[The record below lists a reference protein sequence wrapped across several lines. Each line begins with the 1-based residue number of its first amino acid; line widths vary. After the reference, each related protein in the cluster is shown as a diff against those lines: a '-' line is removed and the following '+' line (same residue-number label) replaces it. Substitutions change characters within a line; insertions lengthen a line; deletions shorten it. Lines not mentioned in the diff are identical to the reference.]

1 MIAFYC
7 IKLNILKSY
16 AILSCFRI
24 TKMENDPISIIHDNP
39 FFLFLCLRNVVVVIL
54 ITFQY
59 SMSN

>member
-39 FFLFLCLRNVVVVIL
+39 FFLFLSPKCVGRNFDDFPV
-54 ITFQY
+54 FHE
-59 SMSN
+59 